1 MIEDVIREY
10 GKLMDWFL
18 EEYPNETIELNLK
31 NNTKNNTIEFCISF
45 TDGTDQLRNAQYFD
59 KTWIG
64 TQMGGDIKNQI
75 LSKGKYQIRN
85 RKRNINGNQS

>member
-10 GKLMDWFL
+10 GKLMDWFI

-31 NNTKNNTIEFCISF
+31 NNTSNNTIEFLLIF
-45 TDGTDQLRNAQYFD
+45 TDGTDKLSNAQAFD
-59 KTWIG
+59 KKWINTALG
-64 TQMGGDIKNQI
+64 NDIRASV

-85 RKRNINGNQS
+85 RKRNLQ